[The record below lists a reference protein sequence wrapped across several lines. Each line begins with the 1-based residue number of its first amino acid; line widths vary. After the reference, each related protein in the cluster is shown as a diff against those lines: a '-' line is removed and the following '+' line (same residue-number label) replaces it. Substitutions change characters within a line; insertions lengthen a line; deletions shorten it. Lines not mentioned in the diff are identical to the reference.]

1 MDENEVEDGEEDE
14 DFNLTEWLE
23 DWFGCLPAFEGAT
36 IARQINQ
43 TYTTLWI
50 IQDFIKVLVLKEG
63 QERQTHGACRD
74 CGVDTAWI
82 EIPVPPETE
91 DKRKNIFGPSGLG
104 ADGLGAWG
112 RHPVHGLRMCTKCWN
127 TRNGPTCERCGLVM
141 DAGEEVKSGDRYL
154 CKECD
159 KQELEFQERKKQ

>member
-1 MDENEVEDGEEDE
+1 MSENEEDE
-14 DFNLTEWLE
+14 DFNLTEFLE
-23 DWFGCLPAFEGAT
+23 DWFGCAPDFEGAT
-36 IARQINQ
+36 IAQRITQD
-43 TYTTLWI
+43 YTTLWI
-50 IQDFIKVLVLKEG
+50 LKDFIKVLVLKEG
-63 QERQTHGACRD
+63 QEHGGCRD
-74 CGVDTAWI
+74 CEIDTAWI

-91 DKRKNIFGPSGLG
+91 AKRKTIFGPSGLG

-127 TRNGPTCERCGLVM
+127 TRNGPTCERCGLVL

-159 KQELEFQERKKQ
+159 KMEREYEERMRKAREG